1 MPRHLSGICFAV
13 CAAALNATIGALSKL
28 LISAGLTT
36 SAIAF
41 YKTAVAVIV
50 VSFVLLLL
58 KHAPRWRGCRAQ
70 WWQAAVCSMLGIFML
85 FFFETRAYQHTDAAT
100 SVVVLM
106 ASAALSA
113 IVLGRFFLGD
123 CIDRNMLL
131 GAVLAIIG
139 MAVIFQKNLT
149 TELNSLG
156 VLYAGLAGLGYG
168 AFSVCMKK
176 MKAKGGLLFTRQLL
190 VFGALYLAVPAINEQ
205 ALSITL
211 SVDSAII
218 LLLLAIFPTLLGFFC
233 TTKAIELLKPSQVQT
248 IELSEPLFAG
258 VFAFIVMG
266 EVPAMST
273 LYGGVLIVLGLLF
286 SNHVIPLSRK
296 QRTLPCQ

>member
-100 SVVVLM
+100 AVVVLM

-190 VFGALYLAVPAINEQ
+190 VFGALYLAVPAIHEQ

>member
-58 KHAPRWRGCRAQ
+58 KHAPHWRGCRAQ

-100 SVVVLM
+100 AVVVLM

-123 CIDRNMLL
+123 RIDRNILL

-139 MAVIFQKNLT
+139 MAVIFQKNLA
-149 TELNSLG
+149 TELNILG
-156 VLYAGLAGLGYG
+156 VWYAGLAGLGYG

-190 VFGALYLAVPAINEQ
+190 VFGALYLAIPAIHEQ

-266 EVPAMST
+266 EVPGMST

>member
-1 MPRHLSGICFAV
+1 
-13 CAAALNATIGALSKL
+13 
-28 LISAGLTT
+28 
-36 SAIAF
+36 
-41 YKTAVAVIV
+41 
-50 VSFVLLLL
+50 
-58 KHAPRWRGCRAQ
+58 
-70 WWQAAVCSMLGIFML
+70 MLGIFML

-100 SVVVLM
+100 AVVVLM

-123 CIDRNMLL
+123 RIDRNILL

-139 MAVIFQKNLT
+139 MAVIFQKNLA
-149 TELNSLG
+149 TELNILG
-156 VLYAGLAGLGYG
+156 VWYAGLAGLGYG

-176 MKAKGGLLFTRQLL
+176 IKAKGGLLFTRQLL

-211 SVDSAII
+211 SVDSAIT
-218 LLLLAIFPTLLGFFC
+218 LLLLAIFPTLFGFFC

>member
-1 MPRHLSGICFAV
+1 MPRLSGICFAV

-28 LISAGLTT
+28 LIRAGLTT

-100 SVVVLM
+100 AVVVLM

>member
-100 SVVVLM
+100 AVVVLM

-113 IVLGRFFLGD
+113 IVLGRFFW
-123 CIDRNMLL
+123 
-131 GAVLAIIG
+131 AIALIETSCW
-139 MAVIFQKNLT
+139 A
-149 TELNSLG
+149 
-156 VLYAGLAGLGYG
+156 
-168 AFSVCMKK
+168 
-176 MKAKGGLLFTRQLL
+176 LF
-190 VFGALYLAVPAINEQ
+190 
-205 ALSITL
+205 
-211 SVDSAII
+211 
-218 LLLLAIFPTLLGFFC
+218 
-233 TTKAIELLKPSQVQT
+233 
-248 IELSEPLFAG
+248 
-258 VFAFIVMG
+258 
-266 EVPAMST
+266 
-273 LYGGVLIVLGLLF
+273 
-286 SNHVIPLSRK
+286 
-296 QRTLPCQ
+296 

>member
-1 MPRHLSGICFAV
+1 MVASSRVF
-13 CAAALNATIGALSKL
+13 NAGH
-28 LISAGLTT
+28 
-36 SAIAF
+36 F
-41 YKTAVAVIV
+41 HV
-50 VSFVLLLL
+50 VLL
-58 KHAPRWRGCRAQ
+58 
-70 WWQAAVCSMLGIFML
+70 
-85 FFFETRAYQHTDAAT
+85 ETRAYQHTDAAT

-190 VFGALYLAVPAINEQ
+190 VFGALYLAVPAIHEQ

-286 SNHVIPLSRK
+286 PITSYRCHANSEPCPVSNCPCAVIAGTVRPSAFVPVCLPVAGLRRRSAAPICA
-296 QRTLPCQ
+296 TLRPGHRSAARFRGPC

>member
-58 KHAPRWRGCRAQ
+58 KHAPRWTGCRAQ

-100 SVVVLM
+100 AVVVLM

-156 VLYAGLAGLGYG
+156 VLYAGLAGLGSG

-266 EVPAMST
+266 EVPGIST
-273 LYGGVLIVLGLLF
+273 VYGGVLIVLGLLF

>member
-58 KHAPRWRGCRAQ
+58 KHAPRWRGSRAQ

-100 SVVVLM
+100 AVVVLM

-113 IVLGRFFLGD
+113 IVLGRFFW
-123 CIDRNMLL
+123 
-131 GAVLAIIG
+131 AIALIETSCW
-139 MAVIFQKNLT
+139 ALFWR
-149 TELNSLG
+149 SL
-156 VLYAGLAGLGYG
+156 
-168 AFSVCMKK
+168 
-176 MKAKGGLLFTRQLL
+176 
-190 VFGALYLAVPAINEQ
+190 EW
-205 ALSITL
+205 
-211 SVDSAII
+211 
-218 LLLLAIFPTLLGFFC
+218 
-233 TTKAIELLKPSQVQT
+233 
-248 IELSEPLFAG
+248 PLF
-258 VFAFIVMG
+258 
-266 EVPAMST
+266 S
-273 LYGGVLIVLGLLF
+273 
-286 SNHVIPLSRK
+286 K
-296 QRTLPCQ
+296 RTWQQS

>member
-100 SVVVLM
+100 AVVVLM

>member
-58 KHAPRWRGCRAQ
+58 KHAPRWTGCRAQ

-100 SVVVLM
+100 AVVVLM

>member
-58 KHAPRWRGCRAQ
+58 KHAPRWRGCRAH

-100 SVVVLM
+100 AVVVLM

-190 VFGALYLAVPAINEQ
+190 LFGALYLAVPAINEQ

-266 EVPAMST
+266 EVPAIST